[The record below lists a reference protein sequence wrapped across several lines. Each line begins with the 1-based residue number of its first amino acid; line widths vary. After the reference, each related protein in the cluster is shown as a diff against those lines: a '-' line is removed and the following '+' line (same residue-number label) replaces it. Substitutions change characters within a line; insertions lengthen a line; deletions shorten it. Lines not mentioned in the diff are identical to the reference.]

1 MVAEHGR
8 EEHVTEGV
16 LGIVV
21 AHGDLLEHHVAFEF
35 DVMGLATTPQ
45 HHIGNQVDGEFQIV
59 VEHMRVVAGV
69 LLGGERVQLTAD
81 RVDGLRDLHRSARRV
96 ALNSRCSRKCAAP
109 ATVGPSSREPT
120 LTQTPTDADRTDGT
134 YSVTTRR
141 PPGRTVRRIA
151 ETSRAGAPL
160 RRPRCRFTGT

>member
-1 MVAEHGR
+1 MVDVARNGDDHPLRDVAPDVEGVQLRARHRRHRVDAADHRAPDRMVTEHGR

-45 HHIGNQVDGEFQIV
+45 HHIGNQVDGQFQIV

-69 LLGGERVQLTAD
+69 LLGGERVELTAD
-81 RVDGLRDLHRSARRV
+81 RVDGLRDLHRGARRGRLEQQV
-96 ALNSRCSRKCAAP
+96 FQEVRGTGDGRAL
-109 ATVGPSSREPT
+109 
-120 LTQTPTDADRTDGT
+120 
-134 YSVTTRR
+134 VT
-141 PPGRTVRRIA
+141 
-151 ETSRAGAPL
+151 
-160 RRPRCRFTGT
+160 